1 MQHDEKASA
10 DECLETAADAAT
22 EPADRREAIDRL
34 VKLAA
39 VGPLAA
45 MLFDPSCSIPNAP
58 RHMSEQAVPMRGPQR
73 PR

>member
-45 MLFDPSCSIPNAP
+45 MLFDPKRA
-58 RHMSEQAVPMRGPQR
+58 EAYV
-73 PR
+73 